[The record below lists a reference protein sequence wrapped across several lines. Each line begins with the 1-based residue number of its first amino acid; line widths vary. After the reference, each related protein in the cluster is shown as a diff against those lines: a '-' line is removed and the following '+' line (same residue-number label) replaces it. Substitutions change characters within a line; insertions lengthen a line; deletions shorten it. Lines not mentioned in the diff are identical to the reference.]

1 MLLYICL
8 IITLQYTISDIVQP
22 QVSVRL
28 TVPVLDLIDGV
39 KNARLRRMFVQV
51 EVLMDSGR
59 KRHSGKLGFVRPYLE
74 IGRKVRDEGELG
86 FEAFGR
92 FTSGRIQ
99 QEYKVRRNKVTFW
112 LKMNNLITYFI
123 K

>member
-1 MLLYICL
+1 
-8 IITLQYTISDIVQP
+8 
-22 QVSVRL
+22 
-28 TVPVLDLIDGV
+28 
-39 KNARLRRMFVQV
+39 MFVQV

-86 FEAFGR
+86 FEASGR
-92 FTSGRIQ
+92 LTSGRIQ
-99 QEYKVRRNKVTFW
+99 QEYKIRRNKVTFW

-123 K
+123 HEITVNLFTVFYKKKKNAGKFIYS

>member
-1 MLLYICL
+1 
-8 IITLQYTISDIVQP
+8 
-22 QVSVRL
+22 
-28 TVPVLDLIDGV
+28 
-39 KNARLRRMFVQV
+39 MFVQV

-92 FTSGRIQ
+92 LTSGRIQ
-99 QEYKVRRNKVTFW
+99 
-112 LKMNNLITYFI
+112 
-123 K
+123 